1 MLTATT
7 CSCETWHAVPAV
19 KAKRA
24 KAAAAVLPVSVVTN
38 TAIHLTGFSRLGLGT
53 PLEIRQA
60 LVTGALTEEGLELVL
75 NVSSLSR
82 YSCCDTV
89 HVVVREP
96 RCHSGVIRP
105 DLEWASLL
113 QALYI
118 VTGESRLP
126 CMFQLIVLAL
136 HQSSG

>member
-7 CSCETWHAVPAV
+7 CSCETWHAAPTG

-24 KAAAAVLPVSVVTN
+24 RAAPAMLTVNVLTN

-53 PLEIRQA
+53 PQEIRQA
-60 LVTGALTEEGLELVL
+60 LVTGALTEEALELVF

-82 YSCCDTV
+82 YRCCDTV

-96 RCHSGVIRP
+96 RCHSGVMRP
-105 DLEWASLL
+105 
-113 QALYI
+113 
-118 VTGESRLP
+118 
-126 CMFQLIVLAL
+126 
-136 HQSSG
+136 